1 MTQLITKADEI
12 DFLIGDLPVMP
23 RPTRVLMVKPTYFDV
38 EYVIN
43 PHMKGFI
50 GGVDKMQ
57 AQNEWEHLADAF
69 KEFGYEVNV
78 IEGQRNLP
86 DMVFSANQSLPFIDQ
101 NNNLKAV
108 MGIMHSEQ
116 RKGEVPYIEKAL
128 QNLGYETLYL
138 EKNIVR
144 EFEGMGD
151 AIWHFKRKLLWGG
164 YGFRTSS
171 RAYRQISGLL
181 DVPVIVL
188 ELTDD
193 YFYHLDTC
201 FCSLNETSVLIY
213 PQAFTNEGLDIIHKL
228 YPTVIKATTY
238 EAKKQFAVNSACP
251 DGHNVFIQQGCTDV
265 NRKLR
270 NNGFNVHE
278 FSTYEFIKSGGSVF
292 CLKLML
298 W

>member
-1 MTQLITKADEI
+1 MSRIITKADEI
-12 DFLIGDLPVMP
+12 DFSIGDLPAMP
-23 RPTRVLMVKPTYFDV
+23 QPHRVLMVKPTYFDV

-43 PHMKGFI
+43 PHMEGFI

-69 KEFGYEVNV
+69 KELGYELVV
-78 IEGQRNLP
+78 MDGVRDLP
-86 DMVFSANQSLPFIDQ
+86 DMVFSANQSLPIIDKDGK
-101 NNNLKAV
+101 LKAV
-108 MGIMHSEQ
+108 MGIMHSEE
-116 RKGEVPYIEKAL
+116 RKGEVPHIENTL
-128 QNLGYETLYL
+128 QGLGYETLHL
-138 EKNIVR
+138 EKESVS

-151 AIWHFKRKLLWGG
+151 AIWHFRRKLLWGG
-164 YGFRTSS
+164 YGFRTSPE
-171 RAYRQISGLL
+171 AHRQISELFDL
-181 DVPVIVL
+181 PVIAL

-213 PQAFTNEGLDIIHKL
+213 PQAFTDEGLDIIHKL
-228 YPTVIKATTY
+228 YPTVIEATTY
-238 EAKKQFAVNSACP
+238 EAKKQFAVNAACP
-251 DGHNVFIQQGCTDV
+251 DGRNVFIQQGCTDV

-270 NNGFNVHE
+270 NNGFKVHE

-292 CLKLML
+292 CMKLML

>member
-1 MTQLITKADEI
+1 MSRIITKADEI
-12 DFLIGDLPVMP
+12 DFSIGDLPAMLQP
-23 RPTRVLMVKPTYFDV
+23 NRVLMVKPTYFDV

-43 PHMKGFI
+43 PHMEGFI

-69 KEFGYEVNV
+69 QELGYELFVMDGV
-78 IEGQRNLP
+78 RDLP
-86 DMVFSANQSLPFIDQ
+86 DMVFSANQSLPFIDEDG
-101 NNNLKAV
+101 NLKAV
-108 MGIMHSEQ
+108 MSIMHSKE
-116 RKGEVPYIEKAL
+116 RKEEVPHIEETL
-128 QNLGYETLYL
+128 QKLGYETLHL
-138 EKNIVR
+138 EKESVN

-151 AIWHFKRKLLWGG
+151 AIWHFRRKLLWGG

-171 RAYRQISGLL
+171 EAHRQISSLFN
-181 DVPVIVL
+181 VPVIAL

-213 PQAFTNEGLDIIHKL
+213 PQAFTDEGLEIIHKL
-228 YPTVIKATTY
+228 YPTVIEATTY
-238 EAKKQFAVNSACP
+238 EAKKQFAVNAACP
-251 DGHNVFIQQGCTDV
+251 DGRNVLIQQGCTDV

-270 NNGFNVHE
+270 NNGFRVHE

-292 CLKLML
+292 CMKLLL